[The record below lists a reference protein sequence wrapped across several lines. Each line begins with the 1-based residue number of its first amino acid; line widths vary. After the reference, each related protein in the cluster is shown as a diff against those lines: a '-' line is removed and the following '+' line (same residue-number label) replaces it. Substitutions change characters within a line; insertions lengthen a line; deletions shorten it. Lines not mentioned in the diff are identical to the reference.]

1 MSFTTTTTVS
11 FADNATAQ
19 QLYAAGK
26 YQEALAEY
34 HRLVVSNP
42 VAANYLGLAQT
53 YTKLN
58 HTIHAIEALNDGI
71 ARNPQSIELQLML
84 AQTYLGMHNANAAKN
99 IVEPLYPNHQD
110 NLTLVAL
117 YMNVLIALGDYQKG
131 LELVPFLNENA
142 SNHAGILNNI
152 GLIYIEMGDMHN
164 AITHF
169 RKGFRTIIANP
180 LSKAAPKAQEFMDQ
194 GSAKAGLLA
203 IKKTLDEIGVP
214 FLLAGGTILGI
225 YRDGD
230 ILPHDKDVDLGI
242 PWGVP
247 RAELIHTLRHYNF
260 VCNYTEEDI
269 VGEKGQW
276 NISVV
281 HVPTGTTI
289 DFFFCKVEGN
299 RLIIGLDKNGK
310 VLQNHFTN
318 TGRCQIEY
326 AGETF
331 WTFGHL
337 DKHFEEF
344 YGKDWRV
351 PQANYNTLIMS
362 GSVYDP
368 DGVGIA
374 LCYNHCLG
382 ALCEAYYKKGHGYAM
397 QLLSVHDDPLLL
409 KLKNYL
415 EKNIK
420 EEWYPPIPLR
430 KKRTNN
436 QDLFGIKD

>member
-1 MSFTTTTTVS
+1 MSFTTTTTAS

-19 QLYAAGK
+19 QLYTEGK
-26 YQEALAEY
+26 YQEALVEY
-34 HRLVVSNP
+34 HKIVQSNP

-53 YTKLN
+53 YKKLN
-58 HTIHAIEALNDGI
+58 HTIHAIEALNEGI
-71 ARNPQSIELQLML
+71 ARNPQSLELQLLL
-84 AQTYLGMHNANAAKN
+84 AQTHLGMHNANAAKN
-99 IVEPLYPNHQD
+99 IIEPLYHVHHD
-110 NLTLVAL
+110 NLTIVAL
-117 YMNVLIALGDYQKG
+117 YMNILIALGDYQKG
-131 LELVPFLNENA
+131 LELIPFLSKNA

-152 GLIYIEMGDMHN
+152 GLIYIETGDMHN
-164 AITHF
+164 AIASF

-180 LSKAAPKAQEFMDQ
+180 LPKAAPRAQEFMDQ

-203 IKKTLDEIGVP
+203 IKKTLDELGVP

-225 YRDGD
+225 HRDGD
-230 ILPHDKDVDLGI
+230 ILPHDKDVDLGL
-242 PWGVP
+242 PWGIP
-247 RAELIHTLRHYNF
+247 RAELIHTLKHYNF

-269 VGEKGQW
+269 AGEKGQW

-289 DFFFCKVEGN
+289 DFFFCKVEEN
-299 RLIIGLDKNGK
+299 KLIIGLNKNGK
-310 VLQNHFTN
+310 VLQNRFTN
-318 TGRCQIEY
+318 TGRCQVEY

-331 WTFGHL
+331 LTFGSL
-337 DKHFEEF
+337 DKHLEEF
-344 YGKDWRV
+344 YGKDWCV
-351 PQANYNTLIMS
+351 PQANYNSLILS
-362 GSVYDP
+362 DSVYDP

-415 EKNIK
+415 EKNLN

-430 KKRTNN
+430 KNRTNN
-436 QDLFGIKD
+436 KKLFGIKD